1 MEHSL
6 PPATEDGASR
16 FETQG
21 LDRFSL
27 APLAR
32 NTMPV
37 ADSAHDHNKR
47 TRFRHAYRVEAM
59 LVERI
64 IEAYDAEKRREK
76 NIQ

>member
-1 MEHSL
+1 
-6 PPATEDGASR
+6 
-16 FETQG
+16 
-21 LDRFSL
+21 
-27 APLAR
+27 
-32 NTMPV
+32 MPV